1 MRMHLQTL
9 LLMNIATAVQLH
21 AQPTITEQPNWI
33 AAIRQCLGPQTNVAW
48 FQDLDSDQLHLFVTA
63 DRALVIL
70 DLEPIINQGESAMLR
85 PSILSLGGTRLDLIG
100 DVVAVN
106 DSIQVG
112 TYRGTLGG
120 QAVIMEQYM
129 HTRQGLLL
137 ARGHVIRRSEASEP
151 MRPRIHDE
159 LLCTLLADRTAA
171 GTPGHGTANDSAP
184 ALSGVPSGR

>member
-1 MRMHLQTL
+1 MLVMQ
-9 LLMNIATAVQLH
+9 IATAAPLC
-21 AQPTITEQPNWI
+21 AQPTITEQPNWV
-33 AAIRQCLGPQTNVAW
+33 AAIRQCLGPQANVAW

-112 TYRGTLGG
+112 TYRGILGG
-120 QAVIMEQYM
+120 QAVIMEQYVY
-129 HTRQGLLL
+129 TRHGLLL
-137 ARGHVIRRSEASEP
+137 ARSHVVRRSEGSAP
-151 MRPRIHDE
+151 VAPRVHDA
-159 LLCTLLADRTAA
+159 LIWTLLSPPDAA
-171 GTPGHGTANDSAP
+171 GTPGHGTANDGAP